1 MKILHQHD
9 DGTRRVRVIELR
21 GDGGRLYFDGQ
32 VLYTHVDSNG
42 DNCLDYIAAM
52 EQALGEAQNVL
63 LLGTAGGALATRIA
77 RRGGQV
83 TAIDDWA
90 PAFDIARRWFH
101 LPDAVECVHAD
112 AVTYLLSTTRKWDA
126 VAIDVFRGPTIPAT
140 MLVSGIGELLTNVLD
155 PGGLIVWNV
164 ADAPLSW
171 STQWVARALRRSGLD
186 PVLTS
191 VLEGDVGNTLVV
203 ARQACAN
210 DGYVPTGGEGDLRL

>member
-1 MKILHQHD
+1 M
-9 DGTRRVRVIELR
+9 IELR
-21 GDGGRLYFDGQ
+21 RDGGRLYFDGH

-52 EQALGEAQNVL
+52 EEVLGAAKNVL
-63 LLGTAGGALATRIA
+63 LLGTAGGALATRIG

-83 TAIDDWA
+83 TTVDDWA

-101 LPDAVECVHAD
+101 LPEAIECVHAD
-112 AVTYLLSTTRKWDA
+112 AVAYLRSTTRQWDA
-126 VAIDVFRGPTIPAT
+126 VAVDVFRGPTIPAAILT
-140 MLVSGIGELLTNVLD
+140 SDIGELLSKVLV

-171 STQWVARALRRSGLD
+171 SAQWIARTLRRSGFA
-186 PVLTS
+186 PTLTS

-203 ARQACAN
+203 GRKAGAN
-210 DGYVPTGGEGDLRL
+210 DCRIATGREGPSPVDR